1 MPTNLHGM
9 THAGTIGL
17 FDDDDEYDA
26 VMKRNE
32 RYERQHLESV
42 IRRHERREGRQQRK
56 EAKAADRAA
65 KGKPELSRPA
75 SWIAR
80 LFGRGKES
88 DIEPNARGTKNKDGD
103 EVSITTEYVVV
114 RRPPSPEIVYTAEDL
129 DPVDSP
135 WLRECGMIRVISD
148 DAGGCHIVPKSS
160 IQKND

>member
-1 MPTNLHGM
+1 M
-9 THAGTIGL
+9 THTGTIGL

-32 RYERQHLESV
+32 RHERQHLESV
-42 IRRHERREGRQQRK
+42 VRRQERHESRQQRK
-56 EAKAADRAA
+56 EAKAADGAA

-80 LFGRGKES
+80 LFHRGKEPALQPKS
-88 DIEPNARGTKNKDGD
+88 TRNKDGD
-103 EVSITTEYVVV
+103 EISITTEYVVV
-114 RRPPSPEIVYTAEDL
+114 RRPSTPEIVYTAGEI

-135 WLRECGMIRVISD
+135 WLRECGMVRVISD
-148 DAGGCHIVPKSS
+148 DAGGCHVVPKSR